1 MSNKNARQI
10 RLSGSKNKTVYKA
23 NRDSPEADPHSEAIL
38 KTQLPESKNVAA
50 PNTPKLQTER
60 EPLPEST
67 LTPEQPDL
75 PESIKPEGSHWYWI
89 IMALTLVSAIAVLVI
104 SEVGTLAY
112 IRYVSASLLVL
123 FLPGYALLRAISPS
137 NDQTLGQPNNM
148 YSILRL
154 SLSIVLSIVIVSLLG
169 LILDFSP
176 LGVTLDSL
184 VLSLSLFTVLFSTI
198 ALFRE
203 RRGI

>member
-1 MSNKNARQI
+1 MSKSQRKLI
-10 RLSGSKNKTVYKA
+10 RKA
-23 NRDSPEADPHSEAIL
+23 NNDSSEVDTRSEPIL
-38 KTQLPESKNVAA
+38 ETKLPESKAVAIA
-50 PNTPKLQTER
+50 NILQPRAES
-60 EPLPEST
+60 EPLPKSSPT
-67 LTPEQPDL
+67 LEQPDL
-75 PESIKPEGSHWYWI
+75 PKRIKSEATGWYWI
-89 IMALTLVSAIAVLVI
+89 MIALTLVSSMAVLVI
-104 SEVGTLAY
+104 GEVGTLAY

-184 VLSLSLFTVLFSTI
+184 VLSLSLFTIIFSTI